1 MGRVTV
7 HLHGRPRGLGTK
19 DLIESYGKRI
29 STFGIDIE
37 IHSDKVSTL
46 DYQDR
51 IETKSGKLIL
61 FDESGNQYTS
71 LEIAGLLSDAA
82 ISGENLNFAVGPVEG
97 FDEEF
102 KSRHRM
108 ISISRMTLTH
118 EMASA
123 ILLEQL
129 YRASEINRGTP
140 YHRV

>member
-1 MGRVTV
+1 M

-29 STFGIDIE
+29 SSSGIDIE
-37 IHSDKVSTL
+37 IHPDKVSNL

-61 FDESGNQYTS
+61 LDESGDQFTS
-71 LEIAGLLSDAA
+71 LEIASLLSDVA
-82 ISGENLNFAVGPVEG
+82 ISEENLNFAIGPVEG

-129 YRASEINRGTP
+129 YRASEINRGSS

>member
-29 STFGIDIE
+29 SSSGIDIE
-37 IHSDKVSTL
+37 IHSDKASNS

-61 FDESGNQYTS
+61 LDESGDQFTS
-71 LEIAGLLSDAA
+71 LEIASLLSDVA
-82 ISGENLNFAVGPVEG
+82 ISGENLNFAIGPVEG

-102 KSRHRM
+102 NRSPKDSERVWQG
-108 ISISRMTLTH
+108 ISMVFSDLHCYTTKCTWL
-118 EMASA
+118 SK
-123 ILLEQL
+123 LLF
-129 YRASEINRGTP
+129 
-140 YHRV
+140 